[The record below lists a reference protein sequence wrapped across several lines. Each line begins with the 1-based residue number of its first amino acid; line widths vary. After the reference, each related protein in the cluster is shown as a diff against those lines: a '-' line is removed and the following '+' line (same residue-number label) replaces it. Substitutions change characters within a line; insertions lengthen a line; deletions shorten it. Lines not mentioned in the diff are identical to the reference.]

1 MNPPFIYHYFPQGCI
16 SVHFQSLY
24 KLNSAIA
31 RAVLPALVAI
41 PGALA
46 PNTQLSRDWMAI
58 SFVSRLVQVNVLLR
72 EVIHVEM
79 FML

>member
-1 MNPPFIYHYFPQGCI
+1 MNPPFIYHYFPQVCI
-16 SVHFQSLY
+16 SNHFQYLF
-24 KLNSAIA
+24 KLISAIA

-41 PGALA
+41 PGPPALH
-46 PNTQLSRDWMAI
+46 TKLSHDWMAI
-58 SFVSRLVQVNVLLR
+58 SFVSRHVLVKILLR